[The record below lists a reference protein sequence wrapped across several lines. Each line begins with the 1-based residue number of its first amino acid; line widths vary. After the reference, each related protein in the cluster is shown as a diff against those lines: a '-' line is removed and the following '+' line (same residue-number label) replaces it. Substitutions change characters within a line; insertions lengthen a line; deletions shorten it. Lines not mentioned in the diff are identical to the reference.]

1 MDEKEEKKMS
11 FSEALSYAKGDV
23 VDFKEKLKNYSYD
36 FDKIDETGVNYIQN
50 KNKSFVFKKL
60 IMMFR

>member
-36 FDKIDETGVNYIQN
+36 FDKTDETGN
-50 KNKSFVFKKL
+50 L
-60 IMMFR
+60 I